1 MTAYR
6 MLPVVV
12 CYQVN
17 ATKRSQLFNMVTVWV
32 QSIQVCYSYTLA
44 CAVVIVEQVI
54 QQRLG
59 VQLVGVFCEAEG
71 PNFSKRISS
80 VLPLLSECLN
90 KDDVSNIIMSLRD
103 SMILL
108 MYRIIR

>member
-1 MTAYR
+1 
-6 MLPVVV
+6 
-12 CYQVN
+12 
-17 ATKRSQLFNMVTVWV
+17 MVTIWI

-44 CAVVIVEQVI
+44 CIVVIVGQVV

-71 PNFSKRISS
+71 SNFSKRISS

-90 KDDVSNIIMSLRD
+90 KNDNVSNIIMSLI
-103 SMILL
+103 MILL
-108 MYRIIR
+108 RYRMVR